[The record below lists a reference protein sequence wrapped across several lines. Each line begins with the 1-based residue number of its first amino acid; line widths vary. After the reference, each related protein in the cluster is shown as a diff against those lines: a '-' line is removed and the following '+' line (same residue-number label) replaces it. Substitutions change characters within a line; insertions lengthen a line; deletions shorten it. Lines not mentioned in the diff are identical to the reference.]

1 MTNKKLGNYW
11 EKECLKLLGNN
22 GFFAT
27 KLQEK
32 NMGAPFDLIATK
44 DNVFFAIECKEIEK
58 NSKFVLSRIEPNQR
72 ASYKRLLEVNS
83 KNYFFF
89 FKCPDGEYYF
99 DAKDIILSK
108 DKSIDVKNGKKLE
121 NWFKK
126 MAKNT

>member
-1 MTNKKLGNYW
+1 MTNKKSGNDW
-11 EKECLKLLGNN
+11 EKECLKLLGDN

-44 DNVFFAIECKEIEK
+44 DGIFFAIECKKIEK
-58 NSKFVLSRIEPNQR
+58 SSKFVLSRIEPNQR

-89 FKCPDGEYYF
+89 FDCPDGKYF
-99 DAKDIILSK
+99 LDAKDVILSK
-108 DKSIDVKNGKKLE
+108 NKSIDVKSGEKIEKWFQKVAKK
-121 NWFKK
+121 
-126 MAKNT
+126 T